1 MITSTDSLLKD
12 HRWFLDDIDF
22 TRRELIFA
30 HAGEDEI
37 SRQAFLDSRWQH
49 EDAGIARVA
58 AETIVDAMP
67 PTQIPALHFI
77 WHTSFCCSTLVARA
91 LDRHSHSLSLREPR
105 VLTAL
110 ADALRNSALANGQLP
125 PRTAE
130 AVFALL
136 ARRPAPQ
143 CRITVKPS
151 NFANILVQ
159 GAAKRTSGK
168 MLFLYSDLPSF
179 LVSIVKGG
187 VQQSRYVRRLFGD
200 IAMDLGQPLPW
211 SGADLLRMS
220 DLEIAA
226 LTWHRQI
233 AEFRRSWPMLGSE
246 RAASLDCE
254 AFLDDPAGVLAAI
267 DAYFGL
273 ELGAAHIQSVVD
285 CGMLERHAK
294 QADQAYSA
302 QLRRQEDEAIR
313 RQLGSTLDKVVAW
326 SYRNCPETPEGP
338 PLSNPLVPRLCAV
351 F

>member
-1 MITSTDSLLKD
+1 MIASTDSLVRD

-22 TRRELIFA
+22 ARREFVFA
-30 HAGEDEI
+30 HASEDDI

-49 EDAGIARVA
+49 EDGHIVRAPA
-58 AETIVDAMP
+58 ATVVDAMP
-67 PTQIPALHFI
+67 ATHKPELHFI
-77 WHTSFCCSTLVARA
+77 WHTSFCCSTLIARA
-91 LDRHSHSLSLREPR
+91 LDRRGHSLSLREPR

-130 AVFALL
+130 TVFALL
-136 ARRPAPQ
+136 ARRPTPQ

-159 GAAKRTSGK
+159 GAAKRTCGK

-179 LVSIVKGG
+179 LVSIAKGG

-211 SGADLLRMS
+211 SGADLLHMS

-233 AEFRRSWPMLGSE
+233 AGFRRSWSMLDGE

-254 AFLDDPAGVLAAI
+254 AFLDDPAGTLAAI

-273 ELGAAHIQSVVD
+273 ELGAEHIQSVVD
-285 CGMLERHAK
+285 GGLLERHAK
-294 QADQAYSA
+294 QTEQAYSA
-302 QLRRQEDEAIR
+302 QRRRQEDEAIR

-326 SYRNCPETPEGP
+326 SYQNCPETPAGA
-338 PLSNPLVPRLCAV
+338 PLSNPLVSRLCAV
-351 F
+351 L